1 MGQGSPK
8 LCESKSSDSIGLLE
22 LSQRKVYSKPKRDL
36 ASKSQMITWQKQWCN
51 MEKVSADP
59 QRDNER
65 RTDEGGRKTGE
76 IKQEKNK

>member
-1 MGQGSPK
+1 M
-8 LCESKSSDSIGLLE
+8 
-22 LSQRKVYSKPKRDL
+22 YSKPKRDL

-76 IKQEKNK
+76 IKQVRKGVKDKRENKKLRKEK